1 MTAHLQIDHLSKSFA
16 PSALENEVLH
26 DITLTIERGEYV
38 SIIGHSGCGKST
50 LLNIVAGL
58 LSSTTGGVL
67 LENREVNEPGPDR
80 AVVFQNHSLLPWLT
94 VYENVAIAVNKVF
107 GATKSRQKRH
117 DWVMHNLGLV
127 QMAHARD
134 KRPAEISGGMKQRV
148 GLARALSMEP
158 KVLLLDEPFGA
169 LDALT
174 RAHLQ
179 DSVMAIHAKLGNTVL
194 MITHDGDEA
203 VLLSDP
209 IVMMTNGPSAQIGE
223 VLDVPLARPRK
234 RLSLSADPTYLKC
247 RQRVLEFLYER
258 HRFVEAA

>member
-1 MTAHLQIDHLSKSFA
+1 MSAYLRIDHLSKSFA
-16 PSALENEVLH
+16 RGAQETEVLH
-26 DITLTIERGEYV
+26 EITLTIEQGEFV

-58 LSSTTGGVL
+58 LPSTTGGVL

-94 VYENVAIAVNKVF
+94 VYDNVSIAVNKVF

-117 DWVMHNLGLV
+117 DWVMHNLDLV
-127 QMAHARD
+127 QMAHAKD

-194 MITHDGDEA
+194 MITHDVDEA
-203 VLLSDP
+203 VLLSDR

-234 RLSLSADPTYLKC
+234 RLSLAADPTYLKS